1 MSELQ
6 NDDQGLEFDES
17 EAQEAQTEELES
29 TEVNES
35 AELAPDSPDEGEEN
49 TDLQEP
55 DWVKERIA
63 KQTYKQRQAER
74 ERDEAIRKAKE
85 LEEKYERKSLE
96 PVSVPPIPDSWDDDY
111 EAKIKAHV
119 EAARQQERYEMQ
131 VQAAKQAEADAQ
143 RKAEREEYERS
154 QALQDKFLQNS
165 KKLGVDE
172 SKLDEAQQ
180 KVVDFGVTPDIAN
193 ALLNDPDGALIV
205 MHLAANPLELDDIVR
220 ANPVEAGLLL
230 ANVKS
235 KASALKRKPSSAP
248 DPATTLKGRGAALSK
263 DDDGTTFE

>member
-6 NDDQGLEFDES
+6 NDDVGLDLEES
-17 EAQEAQTEELES
+17 EAQEVQAEELES
-29 TEVNES
+29 TEVSEN
-35 AELAPDSPDEGEEN
+35 ADLAPDSPDEGEQN
-49 TDLQEP
+49 TEEQEP
-55 DWVKERIA
+55 DWVKDRIA
-63 KQTYKQRQAER
+63 KQTFKQRQAER
-74 ERDEAIRKAKE
+74 ERDEAIQKAKD
-85 LEEKYERKSLE
+85 LEAKYVNVAPA
-96 PVSVPPIPDSWDDDY
+96 PVSIPPIPDSWDEDY
-111 EAKIKAHV
+111 EAKVKAHV
-119 EAARQQERYEMQ
+119 EAAKQQERYEMQ
-131 VQAAKQAEADAQ
+131 AQAAKQAEADAQ

-193 ALLNDPDGALIV
+193 ALLSDPDGALMV

-230 ANVKS
+230 ASVKS